1 MASPASS
8 VELLCL
14 FERLAP
20 NSLFADLIPEKG
32 VGSGKGIY
40 SFAVVIWL
48 MIVQRLHTKGTLS
61 SALQQLLQVRPVN
74 LLPDCKRVRD
84 GNISPHPGGYCQA
97 RQNMPTLVAS
107 KVCDHVLAQLQTEL
121 PVCPEGC
128 SHPVFL
134 LDGSS
139 LELASTAELA
149 AAYPPAENQ
158 HGAAHWPILRIAVMH
173 NLANGLALRP
183 SWGPMSGPDAVGEQA
198 LAETL
203 MDRLPP
209 DAVIVGDRNFGIF
222 SVVYAARKKGF
233 PVILRLT
240 KERFQKVW
248 KGAAVGGQDRPV
260 EWLSSRSDRRR
271 HPDLPPQVS
280 VTGRILVAQMQ
291 SGSTTEFLY
300 LFATLDL
307 PAQQI
312 LEIYRCR
319 WNIETDLRSLK
330 ATIRLHHIAA
340 KTSDGGKRNPDRHHR
355 LQHGPGCHGLGR
367 PASWNLSTQ
376 LEFFPRP
383 GCRRSRFAHPGGRGF
398 SGSVCLPFSP
408 HAELRCPLQ
417 APHSLPSPRFSTC
430 PLGTPPVFSQ
440 TQSLASPFSLG
451 GNYMT
456 LRMSACATSSPTNAA
471 TIVSRIPA

>member
-20 NSLFADLIPEKG
+20 KSLFADLTPEKG
-32 VGSGKGIY
+32 AGSGKGIY

-48 MIVQRLHTKGTLS
+48 MIVQRLHAKGTLS
-61 SALQQLLQVRPVN
+61 SALQQLLQVRPGN

-97 RQNMPTLVAS
+97 RQNMPTLVAR
-107 KVCDHVLAQLQTEL
+107 KVCDHILDQLQREL

-158 HGAAHWPILRIAVMH
+158 HGAAHWPIVRIAVMH

-183 SWGPMSGPDAVGEQA
+183 SWGPMSGPDAVSEQA
-198 LAETL
+198 LSETL

-209 DAVIVGDRNFGIF
+209 KAVIVGDRNFGIF
-222 SVVYAARKKGF
+222 SVVYAAWKKGF
-233 PVILRLT
+233 PVVLRLT

-248 KGAAVGGQDRPV
+248 NGTAVCGQDGPV
-260 EWLSSRSDRRR
+260 EWLASRSDRLR
-271 HPDLPPQVS
+271 HPDLPPQAS
-280 VTGRILVAQMQ
+280 VRGRMLVAQMQ

-300 LFATLDL
+300 LFTTLDL

-330 ATIRLHHIAA
+330 STIRLHHIPA
-340 KTSDGGKRNPDRHHR
+340 KTSQMVEKEILIATTAYNMVRAVMGWAAQQAGISPRSLSFSHVQDVVEAALPVLAAAESPDQYAFHFRR
-355 LQHGPGCHGLGR
+355 MLNYAARCKLPIR
-367 PASWNLSTQ
+367 SRRRT
-376 LEFFPRP
+376 FPRTIWGHHQSFP
-383 GCRRSRFAHPGGRGF
+383 KRKAAPLLSRS
-398 SGSVCLPFSP
+398 
-408 HAELRCPLQ
+408 EK
-417 APHSLPSPRFSTC
+417 
-430 PLGTPPVFSQ
+430 
-440 TQSLASPFSLG
+440 
-451 GNYMT
+451 
-456 LRMSACATSSPTNAA
+456 
-471 TIVSRIPA
+471 TI

>member
-1 MASPASS
+1 MASPGSS

-20 NSLFADLIPEKG
+20 ITLFADLVPEKG
-32 VGSGKGIY
+32 AGSGKGIY

-48 MIVQRLHTKGTLS
+48 MIVQRLHAKGTLS
-61 SALQQLLQVRPVN
+61 SALQQLLQIRPGN

-97 RQNMPTLVAS
+97 RQNMPTLVAR
-107 KVCDHVLAQLQTEL
+107 KVCDHILAQLQKEL

-139 LELASTAELA
+139 LELASTAELS

-158 HGAAHWPILRIAVMH
+158 YGAAHWPILRIAVMH
-173 NLANGLALRP
+173 NLANGMALPP
-183 SWGPMSGPDAVGEQA
+183 SWGPMYGPDAVSEQA

-209 DAVIVGDRNFGIF
+209 GAVIVGDRNFGIF
-222 SVVYAARKKGF
+222 SVVYAARQKGL
-233 PVILRLT
+233 PVVLRLT

-248 KGAAVGGQDRPV
+248 NGTAVCGQDRPV
-260 EWLSSRSDRRR
+260 EWLASRADRIR
-271 HPDLPPQVS
+271 HPGLPAQAS
-280 VTGRILVAQMQ
+280 VTGRMLVAQMQ

-300 LFATLDL
+300 LFTTLDL

-330 ATIRLHHIAA
+330 STIRLHHIPA
-340 KTSDGGKRNPDRHHR
+340 KTSAMVEKEILIAITAYNMVRAVMGWAAQQAGISPRSLSFSHVQDVVEAALPVLAAAVSQDQYTFHFHR
-355 LQHGPGCHGLGR
+355 MLNYAARCKLPIRSHRRC
-367 PASWNLSTQ
+367 
-376 LEFFPRP
+376 FPRTIW
-383 GCRRSRFAHPGGRGF
+383 GHC
-398 SGSVCLPFSP
+398 
-408 HAELRCPLQ
+408 
-417 APHSLPSPRFSTC
+417 
-430 PLGTPPVFSQ
+430 
-440 TQSLASPFSLG
+440 QSFPKRKASPLLARPG
-451 GNYMT
+451 E
-456 LRMSACATSSPTNAA
+456 
-471 TIVSRIPA
+471 TI